1 LKKDK
6 LKKASKNRKRLIMER
21 ITKDE
26 AITLE
31 NNKEY
36 YVVEIVEQDEKRY
49 LYLVKE
55 EEADVIVAEE
65 IIEGE
70 EIIIETLDDIEKIKE
85 IVKIVTERLNKN

>member
-1 LKKDK
+1 
-6 LKKASKNRKRLIMER
+6 MER

-49 LYLVKE
+49 LYLVNE

-70 EIIIETLDDIEKIKE
+70 EITIETLDDIEKIKE

>member
-1 LKKDK
+1 
-6 LKKASKNRKRLIMER
+6 MER

-36 YVVEIVEQDEKRY
+36 SVVEIVEQDGKRY
-49 LYLVKE
+49 LYLVNE
-55 EEADVIVAEE
+55 EDVDVIVAEE

-70 EIIIETLDDIEKIKE
+70 DIIIETLDDVEKIRE

>member
-1 LKKDK
+1 
-6 LKKASKNRKRLIMER
+6 MER

-36 YVVEIVEQDEKRY
+36 SVVEIVEQDGKRY
-49 LYLVKE
+49 LYLVNE
-55 EEADVIVAEE
+55 EDVDVIVAEE

-70 EIIIETLDDIEKIKE
+70 DIIIETLDDVEKIKE

>member
-1 LKKDK
+1 M
-6 LKKASKNRKRLIMER
+6 LKKANKSRKEVNMER
-21 ITKDE
+21 ITKNE

-36 YVVEIVEQDEKRY
+36 NVVEIVEQDGKRY
-49 LYLVKE
+49 LYLVNE
-55 EEADVIVAEE
+55 EDVDVIVAEE

-70 EIIIETLDDIEKIKE
+70 DIIIETLDDVEKIKE